1 MTEQQPPRRHR
12 TPAPAAPGRPPRG
25 LGVDRTAHP
34 HEPPTVAPP
43 VWHTLALLRRVFTTE
58 AEPAG
63 HYIEARWPIVLA
75 ILLAVGL
82 YATLP
87 DRLTFGPTWLP
98 PAVELALLLPLL
110 VTEPHWHPAAG
121 WPWQRGVSTL
131 LVGVIQLSNLL
142 SLGLLIAGLL
152 EGSAKT
158 TGAQLIVEAGKIWLT
173 NILVFGLWYWELDRG
188 GPRARHWRTP
198 RPPDF
203 LFPQMSSP
211 DLAPP
216 GWMPTFVDYL
226 YVAFTSATAFSPT
239 DTLPLTPPAKLLMG
253 VQSLISLLTLAL
265 VAARAV
271 NILT

>member
-1 MTEQQPPRRHR
+1 MAQNLHKPSS
-12 TPAPAAPGRPPRG
+12 TPHTTP
-25 LGVDRTAHP
+25 
-34 HEPPTVAPP
+34 
-43 VWHTLALLRRVFTTE
+43 WHVPALLRQVPGNPPE
-58 AEPAG
+58 DPA
-63 HYIEARWPIVLA
+63 HYIEARWPITLA
-75 ILLAVGL
+75 IVTAVGL

-87 DRLTFGPTWLP
+87 ERLTFGPTWLP
-98 PAVELALLLPLL
+98 PVIVLALLLPLL
-110 VTEPHWHPAAG
+110 LTEPHWHPSAG
-121 WPWQRGVSTL
+121 WPWQRVISTL
-131 LVGVIQLSNLL
+131 LVGVIQLANLL
-142 SLGLLIAGLL
+142 SLVLLIDSLL
-152 EGSAKT
+152 RGVAKT
-158 TGAQLIVEAGKIWLT
+158 TGEQLIVEAGKIWLT

-203 LFPQMSSP
+203 LFPQMTSP
-211 DLAPP
+211 DLAPS

-253 VQSLISLLTLAL
+253 IQSLISLLTLAL